1 MHTYIT
7 PDEAAE
13 MLRVTR
19 RTINAMISDGRL
31 PAYKLGRRVTRLRR
45 DEVEAAL
52 RPVD

>member
-13 MLRVTR
+13 LLRVTR
-19 RTINAMISDGRL
+19 RTVIAMVKDGRL
-31 PAYKLGRRVTRLRR
+31 PAYKLGSRVTRLRR

-52 RPVD
+52 QPTE